1 MYDIINEL
9 LPASERISRTNS
21 RMLEQ
26 MKRLHE
32 SGIQSLCYAPYF
44 DAMEPDTYGKAIRA
58 AIKAHQDQGILPLLP
73 GHTLRLSYD
82 LPEALRS
89 GRALS
94 LNDTMYVL
102 IDIENKP
109 ITEIDLQLYE
119 LELAG
124 YIPVI
129 LHPEKQTCFQNDT
142 DKLYRLIKNGA
153 LAQIQAAS
161 LLGENGKK
169 AKKLAQQFV
178 KHKLAHTIASF
189 EWPKDGS
196 DCPLLKAVPLVERI
210 EHPYGGEVAK
220 NVMRI
225 LNGEQIAMD
234 EPIRVERSRLSS
246 FFN

>member
-1 MYDIINEL
+1 MYDIMNQL
-9 LPASERISRTNS
+9 LPASEGISRTNS

-26 MKRLHE
+26 MKTLHA

-44 DAMEPDTYGKAIRA
+44 VAMEPDTHGKAIRA
-58 AIKAHQDQGILPLLP
+58 AIKAHQDQGVLPLLP

-89 GRALS
+89 GRALT

-109 ITEIDLQLYE
+109 ITEVDIQLYE

-142 DKLYRLIKNGA
+142 DKLYRLVKNGA

-189 EWPKDGS
+189 EWPTDGG
-196 DCPLLKAVPLVERI
+196 DCSLSKAVPLVEKI
-210 EHPYGGEVAK
+210 EHPYGDEVVK
-220 NVMRI
+220 NLARI
-225 LNGEQIAMD
+225 FNGEQIAME
-234 EPIRVERSRLSS
+234 EPVRVERSRFSS

>member
-1 MYDIINEL
+1 MYDIMNQL
-9 LPASERISRTNS
+9 LPASDGISRTNS

-26 MKRLHE
+26 MKTLHA

-44 DAMEPDTYGKAIRA
+44 EAMEPDTHGKAIRA
-58 AIKAHQDQGILPLLP
+58 AIKAHQDQGVLPLLP
-73 GHTLRLSYD
+73 GHTLRLSHN
-82 LPEALRS
+82 LLEELRS
-89 GRALS
+89 GRALT

-109 ITEIDLQLYE
+109 ITEVDIQLYE

-129 LHPEKQTCFQNDT
+129 LHPEKRTCFQNDT
-142 DKLYRLIKNGA
+142 DKLYRLVKNGA

-178 KHKLAHTIASF
+178 KHKLAHAIASF
-189 EWPKDGS
+189 EWPTDGS
-196 DCPLLKAVPLVERI
+196 DCSLLKAVPLAEKI
-210 EHPYGGEVAK
+210 EHPYGDEVVK
-220 NVMRI
+220 NLTRI
-225 LNGEQIAMD
+225 LNGEQIAME
-234 EPIRVERSRLSS
+234 EPVRVERSRFSS